1 MASSILA
8 HAALLSIGASKF
20 KARYKNFSEF
30 EKMLLKMLS
39 AKYQSFHS
47 SLNELMEGVGP
58 SAKVSIVWGSLILF
72 YYASSDPDPW
82 IIVVMSVD

>member
-1 MASSILA
+1 
-8 HAALLSIGASKF
+8 
-20 KARYKNFSEF
+20 
-30 EKMLLKMLS
+30 MLS

-47 SLNELMEGVGP
+47 SFNELMEGVGP